1 MFDRGS
7 AEYSK
12 LIPELSAWNNGAG
25 IDVDGWLSC
34 KGDFEL
40 AIAFSRMFWPE
51 FTEHDGCVLF
61 AGFGPT
67 VYQEWL
73 ESCEGDRAAVEAV
86 MNHRH
91 LLDLFYHAADSATPA
106 QLTYLGRVLKDIF
119 TAKLQYLFPSR
130 VFTVEFDEGPFANP
144 LDYQLTFW
152 QPAS

>member
-1 MFDRGS
+1 LEQRS
-7 AEYSK
+7 R
-12 LIPELSAWNNGAG
+12 

-91 LLDLFYHAADSATPA
+91 LLDLFLSCCGFGHAGAVDLPRPSA
-106 QLTYLGRVLKDIF
+106 
-119 TAKLQYLFPSR
+119 
-130 VFTVEFDEGPFANP
+130 EGHLHGKAPISIP
-144 LDYQLTFW
+144 VTGLYRGI
-152 QPAS
+152 